1 MAVVGVGDMYVSD
14 RLTNLNY
21 YAVGPWRQI
30 SGWGGAEIV
39 GQEEDLARRPSQMF
53 T

>member
-1 MAVVGVGDMYVSD
+1 MVALGWGDMYVSD

-21 YAVGPWRQI
+21 AVGLGAK
-30 SGWGGAEIV
+30 SVAGAGAEIV